1 MEYQVYFNDEQKN
14 YLLEYMRGERTA
26 SIFCMCVAFLMSIVT
41 AGFLFIPDIA
51 TEKLNL
57 TFYPS
62 PILLIFLI
70 FCLCNF
76 ISDFRKIFIL
86 TSDIY
91 NLANNLYSLSRS
103 EPGFNKKQKYD
114 LKYQISD
121 NDGNIYICPKY
132 ADYRENKFIYIKLEN
147 GRNYAIAD
155 KK

>member
-1 MEYQVYFNDEQKN
+1 MEYHLYLNDEQKN
-14 YLLEYMRGERTA
+14 YLLKYMRGQRTT
-26 SIFCMCVAFLMSIVT
+26 SIFCICIIFLMSIIA

-62 PILLIFLI
+62 PILLIFLT
-70 FCLCNF
+70 FCLFNF

-91 NLANNLYSLSRS
+91 NLENNLYSLSRS
-103 EPGFNKKQKYD
+103 ELGFNKKHSYD

-132 ADYRENKFIYIKLEN
+132 TDYRENKFIYIKLEN

-155 KK
+155 N

>member
-1 MEYQVYFNDEQKN
+1 MEHQIYLNDEQKN
-14 YLLEYMRGERTA
+14 YLLEYMRGQRTT
-26 SIFCMCVAFLMSIVT
+26 SIFCMCVMFLMSIIA

-70 FCLCNF
+70 FCLFNF
-76 ISDFRKIFIL
+76 ISDLRKIFIL

-91 NLANNLYSLSRS
+91 NIANNLYSLSCS
-103 EPGFNKKQKYD
+103 ELEFNKKHSHD

-132 ADYRENKFIYIKLEN
+132 TDYRENKFIYIKLEN

-155 KK
+155 N